1 MKHIVAG
8 IIAVF
13 ATTAVAEPLSL
24 VTEDYPPYAYRE
36 NGKLIG
42 SSVEQVELMMKAIG
56 QDHTMEMMPW
66 ARALALA
73 EKQPR
78 HCVFT
83 TTHNAERD
91 PHFKWVEPLLWG
103 RTLLVRKS
111 GTAVNPVTLDQARD
125 LTVGA
130 TRDDFTADL
139 LKAKNFR
146 KIDLATDFNL
156 NLKKLM
162 LGRIDMMPIAEDYY
176 NKLRREGTEIDRV
189 LILSEQIFSLA
200 CNKSVAD
207 DEIARMQSALDK
219 LIADGTQARLFRK
232 YGLEIESH

>member
-8 IIAVF
+8 MIALF
-13 ATTAVAEPLSL
+13 ATAAVAEPLKL

-42 SSVEQVELMMKAIG
+42 ASVEQIERMMTATG
-56 QDHTMEMMPW
+56 QEYTMEMMPW

-103 RTLLVRKS
+103 RTLLVRKA
-111 GTAVNPVTLDQARD
+111 GTAVSPTTIEQARD
-125 LTVGA
+125 FKVGA

-139 LKAKNFR
+139 LKAKGFA

-162 LGRIDMMPIAEDYY
+162 LGRIDMMPMAEDYY

-189 LILSEQIFSLA
+189 LLLSEQIFSLA

-207 DEIARMQSALDK
+207 EEIVRMQSALDRI
-219 LIADGTQARLFRK
+219 IADGTQAKLFQK
-232 YGLEIESH
+232 YGIEIESH